1 MNTTIG
7 SMMTQPTTTK
17 DWTWTVYEANSGEMD
32 EELTDRV
39 ASLVTDEVG
48 ELYNDMRFALND
60 VFDECYPDPTPE
72 NEEEYFDRHAEW
84 VDWFDGEFWDE
95 ECGNPGVVRLVK
107 DDDGYTLAARDADG
121 EQGDRRRTTRL
132 DPALSD
138 RDICRRVREFLRGQD
153 PCGDVKSRCAAG
165 MSM

>member
-1 MNTTIG
+1 MDTTIE

-17 DWTWTVYEANSGEMD
+17 EWTWTVYEANSGEMD

-48 ELYNDMRFALND
+48 ELYNEMRFALND

-95 ECGNPGVVRLVK
+95 ECGNPGVVRLTK
-107 DDDGYTLAARDADG
+107 DGDRYILGARDANG
-121 EQGDRRRTTRL
+121 EQGDRRRD
-132 DPALSD
+132 DPPQS
-138 RDICRRVREFLRGQD
+138 RVIRRRGSQTGLRVPHGAR
-153 PCGDVKSRCAAG
+153 PL
-165 MSM
+165 